1 MRREANLFNRGSH
14 AAALPSAKTRALTV
28 CGRSERL
35 LDIGH
40 FPVRI
45 KVTAH
50 SSDSDQVPT
59 VRQAPLW
66 ALERVCGR
74 TVSVLQ
80 GPHSNRRS
88 QTLGNTEIKSI
99 LQRQKPCE
107 KPTGEEPMRWRWGR
121 CGCRAHQGAAGIRG
135 SPGRDFCDHLQPK
148 VVSDVPRS
156 IGVVHVHPCLT
167 KPITGG
173 PSREQTDW
181 LVSHCCGEGQT
192 STAASGGSGQRGER
206 IRISPRWRG
215 APGRPRAAWHFLSA
229 PAPEGSFPRSL
240 MRWD

>member
-35 LDIGH
+35 LDIGY

-88 QTLGNTEIKSI
+88 QTLGDTERSS
-99 LQRQKPCE
+99 QFCSVRSRVRSQQ
-107 KPTGEEPMRWRWGR
+107 GR
-121 CGCRAHQGAAGIRG
+121 NQCAGGGAGVAAGPIKGLRESGGPRAGTSVTTCNPRLFQMSRG
-135 SPGRDFCDHLQPK
+135 QLELFTSTLVSLNPSPGAPVESK
-148 VVSDVPRS
+148 
-156 IGVVHVHPCLT
+156 LT
-167 KPITGG
+167 G
-173 PSREQTDW
+173 
-181 LVSHCCGEGQT
+181 
-192 STAASGGSGQRGER
+192 
-206 IRISPRWRG
+206 
-215 APGRPRAAWHFLSA
+215 
-229 PAPEGSFPRSL
+229 
-240 MRWD
+240 